1 MSGSRLSAVQKTIL
15 GQIKDMKEK
24 NPDRKVGLV
33 TFTDYIDIIGD
44 GTQASNTVTGKQLDD
59 YNFILKNATTG
70 ASNLLSKE
78 IGKTHDDLARRV

>member
-1 MSGSRLSAVQKTIL
+1 
-15 GQIKDMKEK
+15 
-24 NPDRKVGLV
+24 
-33 TFTDYIDIIGD
+33 
-44 GTQASNTVTGKQLDD
+44 VTGKQLDD

>member
-44 GTQASNTVTGKQLDD
+44 GT
-59 YNFILKNATTG
+59 
-70 ASNLLSKE
+70 
-78 IGKTHDDLARRV
+78 